1 MGARTP
7 DGPSA
12 SIAAPKLPVPYVT
25 IAIIATSCLAF
36 AVDAAIEHAPVG
48 SLALLAGKLVQKRQ
62 WWRLVSYAFVHAGAL
77 HLGMNMFV
85 AYQMGPPIERRLG
98 SVRFAEA
105 SLVTCLGG
113 AAAVLLLAPVESAAV
128 GASGMILGWAGMIV
142 PLLDRKNL
150 AQFGRFLLINA
161 LISFI
166 PGVSWQGHLGGFVA
180 GLACGVVLRLRPQ
193 LFSTVAPVLV
203 AATAIAGLLG
213 AYRR

>member
-1 MGARTP
+1 MPSPAESRP
-7 DGPSA
+7 D
-12 SIAAPKLPVPYVT
+12 APAPPKPPLPYVT
-25 IAIIATSCLAF
+25 IFIIVTSVLAYGIDSVIDKSP
-36 AVDAAIEHAPVG
+36 AV
-48 SLALLAGKLVQKRQ
+48 SLAMLSGGFVRSRQ
-62 WWRLVSYAFVHAGAL
+62 WWRMISYAFVHAGPL

-113 AAAVLLLAPVESAAV
+113 AAAVLLLAPPNVATV

-150 AQFGRFLLINA
+150 AQFSRFLLINA

-180 GLACGVVLRLRPQ
+180 GLACGVVLRLRPA
-193 LFSTVAPVLV
+193 LFSSVAPVLV

>member
-1 MGARTP
+1 MAAKP
-7 DGPSA
+7 P
-12 SIAAPKLPVPYVT
+12 SIAPPKLPLPYVT
-25 IAIIATSCLAF
+25 ITIIALSCIAF
-36 AVDAAIEHAPVG
+36 GIDSAIDKMPAT
-48 SLALLAGKLVQKRQ
+48 ALSALGVRFIRERQ
-62 WWRLVSYAFVHAGAL
+62 WWRMVSYAFVHGGAL

-98 SVRFAEA
+98 SVRFAQA

-113 AAAVLLLAPVESAAV
+113 AAAVLLLAPVDSHAV

-166 PGVSWQGHLGGFVA
+166 PGVSWQGHLGGFLA
-180 GLACGVVLRLRPQ
+180 GLACGAVLRLRPQ
-193 LFSTVAPVLV
+193 LFSTVAPILV